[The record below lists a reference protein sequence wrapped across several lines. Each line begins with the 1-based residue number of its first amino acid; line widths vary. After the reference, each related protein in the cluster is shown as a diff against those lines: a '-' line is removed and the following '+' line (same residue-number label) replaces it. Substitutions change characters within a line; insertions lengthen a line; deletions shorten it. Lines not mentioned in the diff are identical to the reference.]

1 MDEQLI
7 TDADRLLCWRGPKMG
22 MTVLNAKPG
31 RLVLTDRRLLFF
43 SAKGTAGSNG
53 VPPMN
58 GASGSRP
65 LDEAGSL
72 EIPLS
77 AVTSLRAASDPPP
90 SEPSDPSSRS
100 TTQATTPIT
109 TSTASTAARMPSRRF
124 RRTSLLIPS
133 PAPRA
138 APVGS

>member
-43 SAKGTAGSNG
+43 SAKGSAGSNG
-53 VPPMN
+53 VPPLN

-65 LDEAGSL
+65 LDGAGSL

-77 AVTSLRAASDPPP
+77 AVTRCEPGKKRALVVWHRTADG
-90 SEPSDPSSRS
+90 SE
-100 TTQATTPIT
+100 
-109 TSTASTAARMPSRRF
+109 AAHAFGQQMGMPSRDSWVAEINRL
-124 RRTSLLIPS
+124 RG
-133 PAPRA
+133 AP
-138 APVGS
+138 